1 MRHNNSNNR
10 IRCPI
15 WPLSM
20 NPQPKELR
28 PTAADAAA
36 ESDDSIRTAA
46 QWILEGIERGSVDIA
61 LVDAFVRTPEEAAAD
76 LESKNGVSRR
86 LNFSRRNRCWSF
98 LSVARAAAVG
108 LKTCGKPRMH
118 LDTGEPA
125 LKLRKTA
132 YRNRRR

>member
-1 MRHNNSNNR
+1 MPRSLAALHN
-10 IRCPI
+10 
-15 WPLSM
+15 WF
-20 NPQPKELR
+20 
-28 PTAADAAA
+28 
-36 ESDDSIRTAA
+36 
-46 QWILEGIERGSVDIA
+46 LEVIVRGRVDIA

-132 YRNRRR
+132 YRNRHR